1 MAKAKSKKTE
11 TCKRKSRYGHNL
23 IKRRRKGSDGKMRT
37 VCVMTVADKKR
48 VRDDKKKKS

>member
-1 MAKAKSKKTE
+1 MAKVRRKRPTTKCKSK
-11 TCKRKSRYGHNL
+11 SRFGNSL

-48 VRDDKKKKS
+48 ARKSK